1 MIQFTDK
8 VQLIRTLTFIVVF
21 KQFKFI
27 FAFEIGQF
35 WAKNF
40 HFPLCSQYQII
51 CKYLQISIF
60 QNKVTQEPF
69 DTQEKFY

>member
-27 FAFEIGQF
+27 FAFEIGAF
-35 WAKNF
+35 LEGGKAKVN
-40 HFPLCSQYQII
+40 HKEASLI
-51 CKYLQISIF
+51 
-60 QNKVTQEPF
+60 NH
-69 DTQEKFY
+69 